1 MHNPSVHGQYPIFDG
16 CINAYDPKLF
26 SDKNYISDS
35 RFSFQGKNR
44 FKFLENINNGMIQIL
59 LHPMH
64 YSELGSGYDRILTDT
79 FVRYMNNVH
88 NTFKVNATYAEQV
101 GDDFLVAFLK
111 SLS

>member
-1 MHNPSVHGQYPIFDG
+1 
-16 CINAYDPKLF
+16 
-26 SDKNYISDS
+26 
-35 RFSFQGKNR
+35 
-44 FKFLENINNGMIQIL
+44 MIQIL